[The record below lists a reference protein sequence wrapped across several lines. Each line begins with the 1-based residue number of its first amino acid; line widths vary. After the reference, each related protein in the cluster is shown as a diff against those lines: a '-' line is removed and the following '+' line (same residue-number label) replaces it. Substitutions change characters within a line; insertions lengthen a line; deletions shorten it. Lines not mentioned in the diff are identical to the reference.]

1 MGYIIGTDEAGYG
14 PNLGPLVI
22 SASVWQ
28 VPDGVRSEDLFDRL
42 RHVIAGAIAEA
53 DKHDPPRVV
62 IADSKILYH
71 SGGGLRHLERGLW
84 AAWAL
89 FNNQP
94 RCWSEVWNILTT
106 QPSDEFCDRPWFK
119 GYDASVPGDGIALD
133 WSIHAPWLRDSLLA
147 EGVELLGLRSRAV
160 FPQEFNQLLELYGSK
175 GALLSHLTLELI
187 EQAIRPFDCGPISVV
202 CDKHGGRNCYGP
214 LLSEHFPDWMIE
226 VHGESRQQSVYRFG
240 PAERRIEFCF
250 RTNAEQ
256 CLPAALASMASKY
269 LRELAMQ
276 AFNKYWC
283 SQVSGLAPTA
293 GYPQDARRFM
303 TAIGPAQRKLG
314 IDDDIIWRVK

>member
-1 MGYIIGTDEAGYG
+1 MGYLIGTDEAGYG

-28 VPDGVRSEDLFDRL
+28 VPDGMRSEDLFDRL
-42 RHVIAGAIAEA
+42 RDVIAGSIAEA
-53 DKHDPPRVV
+53 DKRDPPRVV

-71 SGGGLRHLERGLW
+71 SGGDLRHLERGLW

-89 FNNQP
+89 LEYQP
-94 RCWSEVWNILTT
+94 RCWREVWNTLAT
-106 QPSDEFCDRPWFK
+106 QPPGEFCTRPWFNE
-119 GYDASVPGDGIALD
+119 YDAPVPGDGIALD
-133 WSIHAPWLRDSLLA
+133 WSIHAPRLRESLLA
-147 EGVELLGLRSRAV
+147 EGVQLLALRSRAV
-160 FPQEFNQLLELYGSK
+160 FPQEFNQLLEHYGSK
-175 GALLSHLTLELI
+175 GTLLSHLTLDLI
-187 EQAIRPFDCGPISVV
+187 EQEMRPLVTGPISVV

-214 LLSEHFPDWMIE
+214 LLVEHFPDWMIE

-240 PAERRIEFCF
+240 PAERRTEFCF
-250 RTNAEQ
+250 RTNAER

-283 SQVSGLAPTA
+283 SRVPGLAPTA

-303 TAIGPAQRKLG
+303 TAITPAQRKLG